1 MKRESTEARQA
12 RRKRDAVR
20 GILFFAML
28 QIITSV
34 ACASLCFI
42 PGMPRWA
49 IILCLVLAILCLA
62 LIIPALFVLKSR
74 FKEIEGGEED
84 EASKY

>member
-1 MKRESTEARQA
+1 MPESIEQRKR

-20 GILFFAML
+20 GVMFFAVL

-42 PGMPRWA
+42 PDMPTWA
-49 IILCLVLAILCLA
+49 VVLCLVLAIVPLL
-62 LIIPALFVLKSR
+62 LLIPAVLVLKSR
-74 FKEIEGGEED
+74 FREIEGGELD
-84 EASKY
+84 AAAKY

>member
-49 IILCLVLAILCLA
+49 IILLS
-62 LIIPALFVLKSR
+62 LIHI
-74 FKEIEGGEED
+74 
-84 EASKY
+84 

>member
-1 MKRESTEARQA
+1 MKHESTEARQA

-28 QIITSV
+28 QIIPTV

-74 FKEIEGGEED
+74 FKEIEGGELD
-84 EASKY
+84 AAGKY

>member
-1 MKRESTEARQA
+1 
-12 RRKRDAVR
+12 
-20 GILFFAML
+20 ML

-62 LIIPALFVLKSR
+62 LIIPALFVLKADSKKS
-74 FKEIEGGEED
+74 KEEN
-84 EASKY
+84 

>member
-28 QIITSV
+28 QIIPSV

-42 PGMPRWA
+42 PGMPQWA

-74 FKEIEGGEED
+74 FKEIEGGELD
-84 EASKY
+84 AAGKY

>member
-28 QIITSV
+28 QIITSAV
-34 ACASLCFI
+34 SYTHLTL
-42 PGMPRWA
+42 PTN
-49 IILCLVLAILCLA
+49 
-62 LIIPALFVLKSR
+62 
-74 FKEIEGGEED
+74 
-84 EASKY
+84 

>member
-42 PGMPRWA
+42 PGHAPVGP

-62 LIIPALFVLKSR
+62 LIIPAPVCVKKTDSKKS
-74 FKEIEGGEED
+74 KEEN
-84 EASKY
+84 

>member
-1 MKRESTEARQA
+1 MKHESTEARQA

-74 FKEIEGGEED
+74 FKEIEGGE
-84 EASKY
+84 AQGA

>member
-1 MKRESTEARQA
+1 MQDNIKEKQT
-12 RRKRDAVR
+12 RRKWDAVR
-20 GILFFAML
+20 GLLFFAML

-42 PGMPRWA
+42 PGMPQWA
-49 IILCLVLAILCLA
+49 IVLCLVLAILCLA

-74 FKEIEGGEED
+74 FREIEGGELD
-84 EASKY
+84 AAGKY

>member
-42 PGMPRWA
+42 PGMPQWA
-49 IILCLVLAILCLA
+49 IILCLA

-74 FKEIEGGEED
+74 FKEIEGGELD
-84 EASKY
+84 AAGKY

>member
-62 LIIPALFVLKSR
+62 
-74 FKEIEGGEED
+74 
-84 EASKY
+84 

>member
-1 MKRESTEARQA
+1 MKHESTEARQA

-49 IILCLVLAILCLA
+49 IILCLVRAILCLA
-62 LIIPALFVLKSR
+62 LIIPAMFVLKSR
-74 FKEIEGGEED
+74 FKEIEGG
-84 EASKY
+84 

>member
-1 MKRESTEARQA
+1 MKHESTEARQA

-49 IILCLVLAILCLA
+49 IILCLVLAIL
-62 LIIPALFVLKSR
+62 IIPALFVLKSR
-74 FKEIEGGEED
+74 FKEIEGGELD
-84 EASKY
+84 AAGKY

>member
-34 ACASLCFI
+34 ACTSLCFI

-74 FKEIEGGEED
+74 FKEIEGGELD
-84 EASKY
+84 AAGKY

>member
-34 ACASLCFI
+34 ACASLYFI
-42 PGMPRWA
+42 PGMPQWA
-49 IILCLVLAILCLA
+49 IILCLVLAILWA
-62 LIIPALFVLKSR
+62 QRRGTSHWNTT
-74 FKEIEGGEED
+74 
-84 EASKY
+84 ASP

>member
-1 MKRESTEARQA
+1 MKHESTEVRQA

-20 GILFFAML
+20 GDRRCAMR

-42 PGMPRWA
+42 PGMPQWA

-74 FKEIEGGEED
+74 FKEIEGGELD
-84 EASKY
+84 AAGKY

>member
-1 MKRESTEARQA
+1 
-12 RRKRDAVR
+12 
-20 GILFFAML
+20 ML

-62 LIIPALFVLKSR
+62 LIIPALFYLKSR
-74 FKEIEGGEED
+74 FKEIEGGELD
-84 EASKY
+84 AAGKY

>member
-62 LIIPALFVLKSR
+62 LIIPALFVLNSR
-74 FKEIEGGEED
+74 FEEIEGGELD
-84 EASKY
+84 TAGKY